1 MFIDE
6 LDEVIKVWKTRVLVG
21 GMGDYELQ
29 IEEGT
34 PDDLAAMTL
43 FLDYNLVK
51 NAGESQEVYEGYQK
65 AAQDMINFLGIRM
78 YQDASTKT
86 IRIMKSDE
94 FQKTQKMLADFI
106 NSPNS

>member
-6 LDEVIKVWKTRVLVG
+6 LDEVIKVWKKRVLVES
-21 GMGDYELQ
+21 MEDFELK

-43 FLDYNLVK
+43 FLDYNMVK
-51 NAGESQEVYEGYQK
+51 NAGETKEFFGGYQK

-86 IRIMKSDE
+86 IMIMKSDE
-94 FQKTQKMLADFI
+94 FRKTQKMLADFI
-106 NSPNS
+106 TGPNS